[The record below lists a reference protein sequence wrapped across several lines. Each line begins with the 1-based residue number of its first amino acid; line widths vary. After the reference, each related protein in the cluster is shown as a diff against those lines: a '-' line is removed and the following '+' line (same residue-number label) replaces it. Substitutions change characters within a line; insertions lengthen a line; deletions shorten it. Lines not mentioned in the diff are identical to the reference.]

1 MSSVHGLR
9 EFVNERLSA
18 AAEEIFGAFKRTIVE
33 YQEEIDRQRGLL
45 DVIWKPEVRL
55 HRIELPQSRVCKE
68 EEVLCDQQLCLQ
80 ERNPSLDQE
89 DPDPP
94 QIKEEQ
100 EELCSSQEGEQ
111 LEPKQ
116 EADTFTLTPTSEET
130 DHSDDETPFW
140 NPDRSQSE
148 SETEPPAS
156 TCTTWL
162 DEEIDCE
169 RFVVPEPNNTQESHS
184 QDQKGVKQSLT
195 SDKEPQQ
202 QILAPPGDKTFLCE
216 TCGNYFQHK
225 KTLLAHVRKVH
236 RVDQPYVCTCG
247 KRFIHD
253 SVFQIHKRV
262 HSDEKPFSCKT
273 CGKDFKFSSG
283 LKGHMLIHTGERPF
297 SCNTCGKTFTLKSHL
312 KFHTRIHSGEK
323 PYSCTTCGKTFPRR
337 DLLKFHTRIHTGERP
352 YSCITCG
359 KTFTQTSH
367 LKSHIRIHSGEKP
380 YSCTTCGKTF
390 TLKSRLKYH
399 TRNHTGERPYS
410 CITCGKTFSR
420 TSNLK
425 SHIRIHTGEK
435 PYSCKICKSGFRS
448 SSNLNVHMRR
458 SHKDETL

>member
-1 MSSVHGLR
+1 MSSVEGLR

-18 AAEEIFGAFKRTIVE
+18 AAEEIFGVFKRSIVE

-45 DVIWKPEVRL
+45 DVLLKPEVRL

-68 EEVLCDQQLCLQ
+68 EEVLCDQQLCLE

-116 EADTFTLTPTSEET
+116 EADTFTLTPTCEET
-130 DHSDDETPFW
+130 DHSDDETPFL

-156 TCTTWL
+156 TCTSGL

-169 RFVVPEPNNTQESHS
+169 RFVVPEPNDTQESHR

-202 QILAPPGDKTFLCE
+202 QILAPPGD
-216 TCGNYFQHK
+216 
-225 KTLLAHVRKVH
+225 R
-236 RVDQPYVCTCG
+236 PY
-247 KRFIHD
+247 
-253 SVFQIHKRV
+253 
-262 HSDEKPFSCKT
+262 
-273 CGKDFKFSSG
+273 
-283 LKGHMLIHTGERPF
+283 L
-297 SCNTCGKTFTLKSHL
+297 CNTCGKTFTEKFNLKA
-312 KFHTRIHSGEK
+312 
-323 PYSCTTCGKTFPRR
+323 
-337 DLLKFHTRIHTGERP
+337 
-352 YSCITCG
+352 
-359 KTFTQTSH
+359 
-367 LKSHIRIHSGEKP
+367 HIRIHTGEKP

-390 TLKSRLKYH
+390 THISALNSHIKIHTGEKPYSCNTCGKTFHTKSHLKYH
-399 TRNHTGERPYS
+399 TRIHTGEQPYS
-410 CITCGKTFSR
+410 CITCGKTFLRISQLR
-420 TSNLK
+420 
-425 SHIRIHTGEK
+425 SHTRVHSVEKPYSCIACGKTFLRISQLRSHTRVHTGEK
-435 PYSCKICKSGFRS
+435 PYSCKICERGFTCSG
-448 SSNLNVHMRR
+448 NLLVHMRR
-458 SHKDETL
+458 SHKDEAS

>member
-1 MSSVHGLR
+1 MSSVEGLR

-18 AAEEIFGAFKRTIVE
+18 AAEEIFGVFKRSIVE

-45 DVIWKPEVRL
+45 DVLLKPKVRL

-116 EADTFTLTPTSEET
+116 EADTFTLTPTCEET
-130 DHSDDETPFW
+130 DHSDDETPFL

-156 TCTTWL
+156 TCTSWL

-169 RFVVPEPNNTQESHS
+169 RFVVPEPNNNN
-184 QDQKGVKQSLT
+184 
-195 SDKEPQQ
+195 KEPLK

-225 KTLLAHVRKVH
+225 KSLLAHVRKVH
-236 RVDQPYVCTCG
+236 SVDQPYVCTGG
-247 KRFIHD
+247 KRFIHE

-273 CGKDFKFSSG
+273 CGKFFKFSSG
-283 LKGHMLIHTGERPF
+283 LKGHMLIHTGERPY
-297 SCNTCGKTFTLKSHL
+297 SCKTCGKAFTRNSHLKSHM
-312 KFHTRIHSGEK
+312 RIHTGES
-323 PYSCTTCGKTFPRR
+323 PYSCVTCGKTFPTTSH
-337 DLLKFHTRIHTGERP
+337 LKYHIGSHTGEKP
-352 YSCITCG
+352 HPCITCG
-359 KTFTQTSH
+359 KTFPTKSH
-367 LKSHIRIHSGEKP
+367 LKVHTRVHTGEKP
-380 YSCTTCGKTF
+380 
-390 TLKSRLKYH
+390 H
-399 TRNHTGERPYS
+399 S
-410 CITCGKTFSR
+410 CITCGKTFSQASSLR
-420 TSNLK
+420 P
-425 SHIRIHTGEK
+425 HIRIHTGEK
-435 PYSCKICKSGFRS
+435 PYCCITCGKAFTRNSHLKSHTRIHTGE
-448 SSNLNVHMRR
+448 
-458 SHKDETL
+458 KPYCC

>member
-1 MSSVHGLR
+1 MSSVEGLR

-18 AAEEIFGAFKRTIVE
+18 AAEEIFGVFKRTIVE

-116 EADTFTLTPTSEET
+116 EADTFTLTPTCEET
-130 DHSDDETPFW
+130 DHSDDETPFL
-140 NPDRSQSE
+140 NPDRSLSE
-148 SETEPPAS
+148 SETEPPAI
-156 TCTTWL
+156 TCTSWL

-169 RFVVPEPNNTQESHS
+169 RFVVPEPNDSN
-184 QDQKGVKQSLT
+184 
-195 SDKEPQQ
+195 KEPQQ
-202 QILAPPGDKTFLCE
+202 QILAPPGDKTFLCKK
-216 TCGNYFQHK
+216 CGKYFQHK
-225 KTLLAHVRKVH
+225 KTLLAHMRKVH
-236 RVDQPYVCTCG
+236 RVDEPYVCNTCG
-247 KRFIHD
+247 RRFIHE
-253 SVFQIHKRV
+253 SVFQNHKRV
-262 HSDEKPFSCKT
+262 HSDEKPFSCKI

-283 LKGHMLIHTGERPF
+283 LKGHMQIHTGERPF

-312 KFHTRIHSGEK
+312 T
-323 PYSCTTCGKTFPRR
+323 
-337 DLLKFHTRIHTGERP
+337 FHTRIHTGERP

-390 TLKSRLKYH
+390 PLKSRLKYH
-399 TRNHTGERPYS
+399 TRNHTGEKPYS

-425 SHIRIHTGEK
+425 SHTRIHTGEK
-435 PYSCKICKSGFRS
+435 PYSCKICKFGFRS

-458 SHKDETL
+458 IHKDEPL